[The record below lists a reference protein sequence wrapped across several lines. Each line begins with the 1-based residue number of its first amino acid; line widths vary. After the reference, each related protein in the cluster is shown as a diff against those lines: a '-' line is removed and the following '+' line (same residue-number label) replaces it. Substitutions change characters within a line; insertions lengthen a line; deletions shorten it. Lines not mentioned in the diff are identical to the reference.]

1 MGFHPRTVVEDISE
15 ACRKEI
21 YSITSTISN
30 WVDSNGFK
38 ETAEEAV
45 DAVSRGPIKPKA
57 RVEVKADAF

>member
-1 MGFHPRTVVEDISE
+1 VVEDISE

-21 YSITSTISN
+21 YSITSTISS

-38 ETAEEAV
+38 ETAEEAT

-57 RVEVKADAF
+57 